1 MTTKEKINQ
10 QLEQLSE
17 EQLDQVSEF
26 IAFLKFREKFINP
39 IINTERISQLYQEF
53 AEEDRQLAEQGINE
67 YAELLKQED
76 QSWKLNEETFIL
88 VILAQY
94 KDQNK
99 VVFVQSSSFKKIP
112 FLNLRQLSSL
122 FL

>member
-17 EQLDQVSEF
+17 EQIDQVSEF
-26 IAFLKFREKFINP
+26 IAFLKFREKFINH

-76 QSWKLNEETFIL
+76 QS
-88 VILAQY
+88 
-94 KDQNK
+94 
-99 VVFVQSSSFKKIP
+99 
-112 FLNLRQLSSL
+112 
-122 FL
+122 

>member
-1 MTTKEKINQ
+1 MNGTTTKMTTKEKINQ

-76 QSWKLNEETFIL
+76 QS
-88 VILAQY
+88 
-94 KDQNK
+94 
-99 VVFVQSSSFKKIP
+99 
-112 FLNLRQLSSL
+112 
-122 FL
+122 

>member
-1 MTTKEKINQ
+1 MTTKEKINK

-76 QSWKLNEETFIL
+76 QS
-88 VILAQY
+88 
-94 KDQNK
+94 
-99 VVFVQSSSFKKIP
+99 
-112 FLNLRQLSSL
+112 
-122 FL
+122 

>member
-1 MTTKEKINQ
+1 MNGTTTKMTTKEKINQ

-17 EQLDQVSEF
+17 EQIDQVSEF
-26 IAFLKFREKFINP
+26 IAFLKFREKFINH

-76 QSWKLNEETFIL
+76 QS
-88 VILAQY
+88 
-94 KDQNK
+94 
-99 VVFVQSSSFKKIP
+99 
-112 FLNLRQLSSL
+112 
-122 FL
+122 

>member
-1 MTTKEKINQ
+1 MNGTTTKMTTKEKINQ

-26 IAFLKFREKFINP
+26 IALLKFREKFINP

-76 QSWKLNEETFIL
+76 QS
-88 VILAQY
+88 
-94 KDQNK
+94 
-99 VVFVQSSSFKKIP
+99 
-112 FLNLRQLSSL
+112 
-122 FL
+122 

>member
-1 MTTKEKINQ
+1 MNGTTTKMTTKEKINQ

-17 EQLDQVSEF
+17 EQIDQVSEF

-76 QSWKLNEETFIL
+76 QS
-88 VILAQY
+88 
-94 KDQNK
+94 
-99 VVFVQSSSFKKIP
+99 
-112 FLNLRQLSSL
+112 
-122 FL
+122 